1 MSLLLKFGEFI
12 EGSQKTSFSPEVM
25 RHAKRALLDWHTA
38 LIAGSTT
45 DAAIRLRHAYED
57 ELGKGSCAIA
67 GTDLK
72 ASARVAAFM
81 NGTISHIAEYDDIY
95 RDGAYHPA
103 CPTISAAFAL
113 AQAKQIPV
121 QKLLE
126 SIVVG
131 YEVST
136 RIAEVI
142 QPSHYEFFHT
152 TGTVG
157 VFGSSAA
164 CAYLLGLNSQQACDA
179 MATAGTFASGLQQAF
194 RSDSMTKPMHAGHAA
209 EVGLNAALTAQAGM
223 TGTPDLLEGAAGFG
237 AAMTKGARWEN
248 VFDHF
253 GQSYNITKMT
263 FKNYGCC
270 GHTFPAIDAM
280 GRLLDDNGIH
290 FSDIKAIRVGGY
302 KPTVEVCAYRH
313 PKTPFEAKFSLS
325 YTVSARAVLG
335 RVREKAFL
343 PEALSNPDIAALEDK
358 LTLTLDPECAAK
370 FPKNRTAKVEID
382 LNDGRTLQ
390 HHQVTRHG
398 DPDEPLTDQE
408 LLDKF
413 YELVSPRVGEQ
424 KSLLLADQVMGSA
437 SLMADD
443 LSRVWGQKLYV

>member
-1 MSLLLKFGEFI
+1 MTLLLKFGQFI
-12 EGSQKTSFSPEVM
+12 EAAQTARLDQSVIN
-25 RHAKRALLDWHTA
+25 HAQRALLDWHTA

-45 DAAIRLRHAYED
+45 DAANKLRQAFDD
-57 ELGKGSCAIA
+57 ELGMGSCAIA
-67 GTDLK
+67 GSDKK
-72 ASARVAAFM
+72 ASARMAAFI

-103 CPTISAAFAL
+103 CPTISAAVAL
-113 AQAKQIPV
+113 AEHKKLPLKI
-121 QKLLE
+121 LLE

-142 QPSHYEFFHT
+142 QPSHYEYFHT

-157 VFGSSAA
+157 VFGASAA
-164 CAYLLGLNSQQACDA
+164 CSYLLGLNAEQACDA
-179 MATAGTFASGLQQAF
+179 MSTAGTFASGLQQAF

-223 TGTPDLLEGAAGFG
+223 TGTADLLEGSAGFG

-248 VFDHF
+248 LFDHF
-253 GQSYNITKMT
+253 GEGYNITKMT

-270 GHTFPAIDAM
+270 GHTFPAIDAV
-280 GRLLDDNGIH
+280 GLILDQNKIH
-290 FSDIKAIRVGGY
+290 FTEIKAIRVGGY

-313 PKTPFEAKFSLS
+313 PQSPFEAKFSLS

-335 RVREKAFL
+335 RVREKAFM
-343 PEALSNPDIAALEDK
+343 PEALKNADIAVLEDK
-358 LTLTLDPECAAK
+358 VSLAIDPECASK
-370 FPKNRTAKVEID
+370 FPKNRTAKVEIE
-382 LNDGRTLQ
+382 LLDGRIFK

-398 DPDEPLTDQE
+398 DPDDPLTDQE

-413 YELVSPRVGEQ
+413 YELVAPRTGDSDSKDLAQ
-424 KSLLLADQVMGSA
+424 KVMGSG
-437 SLMADD
+437 SQD
-443 LSRVWGQKLYV
+443 LKELTSIWGRSFHV

>member
-1 MSLLLKFGEFI
+1 MTLLYQFGQFI
-12 EGSQKTSFSPEVM
+12 ESAQSTSFSSDVIH
-25 RHAKRALLDWHTA
+25 HAQRALLDWHA
-38 LIAGSTT
+38 ASLAGSTS
-45 DAAIRLRHAYED
+45 DAAIKLRLAFDD
-57 ELGKGSCAIA
+57 ELGKGLCSIF
-67 GTDLK
+67 GSPKK
-72 ASARVAAFM
+72 ASARMAAFI

-113 AQAKQIPV
+113 AEFKNLPV
-121 QKLLE
+121 KKLLE

-164 CAYLLGLNSQQACDA
+164 CSYLLGLNADQACDA
-179 MATAGTFASGLQQAF
+179 MSTAGTFASGLQQAF

-209 EVGLNAALTAQAGM
+209 EVGLSAALTAQAGM
-223 TGTPDLLEGAAGFG
+223 LGTPDLLEGVAGFG

-248 VFDHF
+248 VFDGF
-253 GQSYNITKMT
+253 GEGFNVTRMT

-270 GHTFPAIDAM
+270 GHTFPAIDAV
-280 GRLLDDNGIH
+280 GYLLEKHHIH
-290 FSDIKAIRVGGY
+290 FSQIKAIRVGGY
-302 KPTVEVCAYRH
+302 KPTVEVCAYRQ

-325 YTVSARAVLG
+325 YTVAARAVLG
-335 RVREKAFL
+335 RVRERAFL
-343 PEALSNPDIAALEDK
+343 PEALNHPDIRALEDK
-358 LTLTLDPECAAK
+358 VSLVLDSECASK
-370 FPKNRTAKVEID
+370 FPKNRTARVEIE
-382 LNDGRTLQ
+382 LIDGSIFN

-398 DPDEPLTDQE
+398 DPDDPLTDQE

-413 YELVSPRVGEQ
+413 YELVIPRLGEDR
-424 KSLLLADQVMGSA
+424 SRNLANQIMISERLQVKN
-437 SLMADD
+437 
-443 LSRVWGQKLYV
+443 LSSIWSGALNA